1 MKRISLITAVVAGAV
16 AATAGAAFADGDLDK
31 GAKAFRQCAACHTLQ
46 AGDHRTGPSLA
57 GIWGKKAGSV
67 AIFSRYS
74 KALKDSG
81 IVWNAETLDRWL
93 ADPKAMVPGNRMA
106 FRGVAEK
113 KTRDD
118 LISFLKSA
126 SEGKG
131 QAAAGAMG
139 EMGGHGG
146 EMPNLKELDA
156 NNRVT
161 AITHCKDTF
170 NVTTA
175 NGETHALWEFNL
187 RFKVDSGA
195 NGPAPGKPVMA
206 PSGMMGDRA
215 FVVFASPDEI
225 SAFIKKGC

>member
-1 MKRISLITAVVAGAV
+1 MKRISFITAIVAGAM
-16 AATAGAAFADGDLDK
+16 AATTGAALADGDRDK
-31 GAKAFRQCAACHTLQ
+31 GTKAFRQCAACHTLQ

-67 AIFSRYS
+67 ATFSRYS
-74 KALKDSG
+74 KALKDSD
-81 IVWNAETLDRWL
+81 IVWNTETLDRWL
-93 ADPKAMVPGNRMA
+93 KDPKAMVPGNRMV

-118 LISFLKSA
+118 LIAFLKSA

-131 QAAAGAMG
+131 QAAGG
-139 EMGGHGG
+139 GMGGHGG
-146 EMPNLKELDA
+146 EMPNLKELAA

-161 AITHCKDTF
+161 VITHCKDTF
-170 NVTTA
+170 TVTTA

-206 PSGMMGDRA
+206 PSGMMGDRT
-215 FVVFASPDEI
+215 FVVFAAPDEI

>member
-1 MKRISLITAVVAGAV
+1 MKRISLITAIVAGAV
-16 AATAGAAFADGDLDK
+16 AAATSAALADGDRDK

-57 GIWGKKAGSV
+57 DIWGKKAGSV
-67 AIFSRYS
+67 ATFSRYS
-74 KALKDSG
+74 KALKDSD
-81 IVWNAETLDRWL
+81 IVWNTETLDRWL
-93 ADPKAMVPGNRMA
+93 KDPKAMVPGNRMV

-113 KTRDD
+113 RTRDD
-118 LISFLKSA
+118 LIAFLKSA

-131 QAAAGAMG
+131 QAAGGSMG
-139 EMGGHGG
+139 GMGGHGG

-170 NVTTA
+170 TVTTA
-175 NGETHALWEFNL
+175 NGEIHPLWEFNL

-195 NGPAPGKPVMA
+195 NGPTPGKPVMA
-206 PSGMMGDRA
+206 PSGMMGDRV
-215 FVVFASPDEI
+215 FVVFASPEEI